1 MKFQYVAEYRGGLI
15 RSHLCRLMG
24 VSERGLRAW
33 KHPLPGNGLL
43 ANRERGPPS
52 HRQRRDMV
60 LLAHI
65 RDQHRLSLG
74 RYGRPRMTE
83 ELNELGLRVGQ
94 PWPGNS
100 LHANRERGRVGRVR
114 QENDPPDRFQ
124 NLSHCARTA
133 FKLFERGSSSERPT
147 ATTSSTS
154 RRICCSRTS
163 LRAGQTRN
171 ALSWFASKPFPGNR
185 RVTSPMFGLGKAGC
199 ILL

>member
-1 MKFQYVAEYRGGLI
+1 MKFQYIADYRGGLI
-15 RSHLCRLMG
+15 RSHLCRLLG

-33 KHPLPGNGLL
+33 RHPLPGNGLL

-74 RYGRPRMTE
+74 SYGRPRMTE

-94 PWPGNS
+94 
-100 LHANRERGRVGRVR
+100 RCVGRVR

-133 FKLFERGSSSERPT
+133 FRSFERGSSSAPPT
-147 ATTSSTS
+147 AITSSTS
-154 RRICCSRTS
+154 RRISCSKTS
-163 LRAGQTRN
+163 RRAGRTKNGQ
-171 ALSWFASKPFPGNR
+171 A
-185 RVTSPMFGLGKAGC
+185 TSPMSGRAKIGSIWLSSLIFSQGVWWDGLSAIG
-199 ILL
+199 